1 MEEEKIKVLLDKYET
16 GRLAHSF
23 LIETNNIDLCLSDLK
38 KFIKHINCPLKY
50 ENDCKKCNLCNLIDL
65 DNLPSLQIIKPDGM
79 SIKKNQ
85 LQEIQDKFST
95 KPVYSKYN
103 TYIILNAET
112 MNASSANSILKF
124 LEEPIDNIIGFLV
137 TSNKEKMLDTIISR
151 CQNIKI
157 IYDNNTVNENMDLLA
172 TEYLKQIL
180 ESDIVLVNRN
190 LILSVINTR
199 VEIKQLFLTI
209 LNYFLR
215 KEIVNYFP
223 GNNSVDK
230 YLEIYNKRVEIIKI
244 VLKMIEQNVNIE
256 LLLDYFVL
264 EMRNTRD

>member
-1 MEEEKIKVLLDKYET
+1 
-16 GRLAHSF
+16 
-23 LIETNNIDLCLSDLK
+23 
-38 KFIKHINCPLKY
+38 
-50 ENDCKKCNLCNLIDL
+50 
-65 DNLPSLQIIKPDGM
+65 
-79 SIKKNQ
+79 
-85 LQEIQDKFST
+85 
-95 KPVYSKYN
+95 
-103 TYIILNAET
+103 
-112 MNASSANSILKF
+112 
-124 LEEPIDNIIGFLV
+124 
-137 TSNKEKMLDTIISR
+137 MLDTIICR
-151 CQNIKI
+151 CKNIKM

-180 ESDIVLVNRN
+180 ESDSVLVNRN

-230 YLEIYNKRVEIIKI
+230 SLEIYNKRIEIIKI

>member
-50 ENDCKKCNLCNLIDL
+50 ENNCKKCNLCNLIDL
-65 DNLPSLQIIKPDGM
+65 DNLPSLQIIRPDGM

-85 LQEIQDKFST
+85 LQEIQDKFFT

-124 LEEPIDNIIGFLV
+124 LEEPIDDIIGFLV

-151 CQNIKI
+151 CQNIKM
-157 IYDNNTVNENMDLLA
+157 IYDNNSVNENMDLLA
-172 TEYLKQIL
+172 TEYLKRIL
-180 ESDIVLVNRN
+180 ESDSVLVNRN
-190 LILSVINTR
+190 LILPVINTR

-230 YLEIYNKRVEIIKI
+230 SLEIYNKRIEIIKI

-264 EMRNTRD
+264 EMRNTRE

>member
-1 MEEEKIKVLLDKYET
+1 
-16 GRLAHSF
+16 
-23 LIETNNIDLCLSDLK
+23 
-38 KFIKHINCPLKY
+38 
-50 ENDCKKCNLCNLIDL
+50 
-65 DNLPSLQIIKPDGM
+65 
-79 SIKKNQ
+79 
-85 LQEIQDKFST
+85 
-95 KPVYSKYN
+95 
-103 TYIILNAET
+103 

>member
-1 MEEEKIKVLLDKYET
+1 MEEEKIEVLLDKYET

-124 LEEPIDNIIGFLV
+124 LEELMH
-137 TSNKEKMLDTIISR
+137 S
-151 CQNIKI
+151 
-157 IYDNNTVNENMDLLA
+157 
-172 TEYLKQIL
+172 
-180 ESDIVLVNRN
+180 
-190 LILSVINTR
+190 
-199 VEIKQLFLTI
+199 
-209 LNYFLR
+209 
-215 KEIVNYFP
+215 
-223 GNNSVDK
+223 
-230 YLEIYNKRVEIIKI
+230 
-244 VLKMIEQNVNIE
+244 
-256 LLLDYFVL
+256 
-264 EMRNTRD
+264 